1 MKGIFR
7 IIFNKWVMYTHHQ
20 IKFKVQPKEMGAQK
34 MLSAINSLLKNA
46 KMQALTK
53 IHLYEL
59 CIEKNDKTT
68 FRESNVN
75 KKLQNNNLALFMIK
89 NLMTPPNLHKLLL
102 L

>member
-1 MKGIFR
+1 
-7 IIFNKWVMYTHHQ
+7 
-20 IKFKVQPKEMGAQK
+20 
-34 MLSAINSLLKNA
+34 
-46 KMQALTK
+46 MQALTK

-89 NLMTPPNLHKLLL
+89 NLILKKDNDRKCRRFGAWKFKVVLFEWRMN
-102 L
+102 